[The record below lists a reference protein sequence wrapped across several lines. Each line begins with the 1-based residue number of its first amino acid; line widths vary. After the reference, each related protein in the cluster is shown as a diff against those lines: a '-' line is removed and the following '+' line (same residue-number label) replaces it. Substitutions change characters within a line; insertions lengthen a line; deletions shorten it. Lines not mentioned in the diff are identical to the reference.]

1 MCLQIKVS
9 AKISTL
15 FNLDFVMITPSNITL
30 NKEKTLLTIT
40 FKGVDY
46 PLSAEYL
53 RVYSPSAEVV
63 GHGPGQETLQ
73 VGKDNVT
80 ITRIEPTGNY
90 AVVLFFSD
98 GHDSGIYS
106 WSHLHHLSTN
116 HKDLWPEYLS
126 RLKAAGHAH
135 PEL

>member
-1 MCLQIKVS
+1 VCLQIKVS

-40 FKGVDY
+40 FDGVDY
-46 PLSAEYL
+46 PLRAEYL

-73 VGKDNVT
+73 VDKENVT

-116 HKDLWPEYLS
+116 HSDLWPGYLGK
-126 RLKAAGHAH
+126 LKAAGHTH
-135 PEL
+135 SEL

>member
-40 FKGVDY
+40 FEGVDY
-46 PLSAEYL
+46 PLSSEYL

-80 ITRIEPTGNY
+80 IARIEPTGNY

-116 HKDLWPEYLS
+116 HKDLWSEYLD
-126 RLKAAGHAH
+126 RLKAAGHVH